1 MLVYELS
8 LQICPSVPLP
18 FEQAS
23 EEIGRFIDSALGKN
37 KQALAYHVSLEFKLY
52 TFDLPHPLESGNIY
66 QGRNIYTVRIRT
78 IRQELASFFH
88 EKLPMHSTSRIQGLG
103 GVLRVIPQ
111 YDLDRVFSLTPVVV
125 KTRQGY
131 WRGRMPLAEY
141 AGQLQANLIRK
152 YNYYSSAH
160 LEEDYPLFRKLEFQ
174 NHKPVRIPYKN
185 IALLG
190 DKISL
195 TAVTAPQAQEVL
207 YMALGTGV
215 GENNARGCGFLSYR
229 YLKGRGKREEAGLGY
244 RLPDRRER
252 VWVRE

>member
-1 MLVYELS
+1 MFVYELS
-8 LQICPSVPLP
+8 LQICPSAPLP

-37 KQALAYHVSLEFKLY
+37 RVALAYHISLEFKLY

-66 QGRNIYTVRIRT
+66 QEGNVYTVRIRT
-78 IRQELASFFH
+78 IRQELASFFC
-88 EKLPMHSTSRIQGLG
+88 EKLPVHSTSGLQGLG
-103 GVLRVIPQ
+103 GELRVIPQ
-111 YDLDRVFSLTPVVV
+111 YDLERVFSLTPVVV

-160 LEEDYPLFRKLEFQ
+160 LAEDYPLFRRLEFQ

-185 IALLG
+185 ISLLG

-195 TAVTAPQAQEVL
+195 TAFAAPQAQEVL

-229 YLKGRGKREEAGLGY
+229 YYRGKRDGREA
-244 RLPDRRER
+244 
-252 VWVRE
+252 